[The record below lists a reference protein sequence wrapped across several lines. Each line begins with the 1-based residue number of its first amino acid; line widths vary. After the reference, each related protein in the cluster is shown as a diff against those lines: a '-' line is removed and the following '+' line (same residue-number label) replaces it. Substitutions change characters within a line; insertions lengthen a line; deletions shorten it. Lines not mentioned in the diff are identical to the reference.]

1 MAGKVDCGF
10 SIRIPRTVRLSNV
23 NDLEDLADLR
33 VFCSE
38 SMPDF
43 EMRVFG
49 LLGELLTGESRFGG
63 VNEAEDRDDRLDIS
77 RIETLPVAKTSQKHQ
92 C

>member
-1 MAGKVDCGF
+1 VAGKVDCGF

-33 VFCSE
+33 AFCLE

-43 EMRVFG
+43 EMCVFG
-49 LLGELLTGESRFGG
+49 VAGCTKVSGG
-63 VNEAEDRDDRLDIS
+63 ANEAEDRDDRLGIS
-77 RIETLPVAKTSQKHQ
+77 CIEPLPVAKTSQKHQ
-92 C
+92 CYF